1 MVLIRSRDD
10 GETTDLP
17 PGVSKA
23 DWFFEQRRWQ
33 NPRIR
38 HLLGCVRMLDEV
50 LESNYSILHCS
61 PTRLKE
67 IWAKLLEV
75 TDTLR
80 SKVAPLL
87 AGGSRIAELEL
98 ARKRA
103 EGGLAELEAE
113 VLAEIGSY
121 ADPATEEELDTT
133 RRFLCVA
140 LGRVQA
146 YVLEALGQIL
156 GADPRSQHD
165 ADYFL
170 ARRFARDVDEAEWL
184 EASVARLEAYLR
196 GLTRERQASLAEI
209 ADEIG
214 AQDRL
219 PSHDRWQPV
228 AVFLDE
234 LRRKLAR
241 ELRRVI
247 GLRGIRVDELE
258 LLEDYGSDIPTL
270 AGTLA
275 ELYETSRVVSTRLE
289 GTARADAGAPQRE
302 ADMELVT
309 VVTSERMA
317 LLIRDLDGHLRD
329 LLAFVSLWRRSIGR
343 RRALLLRKHEER

>member
-1 MVLIRSRDD
+1 VFLRCASGAGLRAR
-10 GETTDLP
+10 GVGTDP
-17 PGVSKA
+17 
-23 DWFFEQRRWQ
+23 RR
-33 NPRIR
+33 R
-38 HLLGCVRMLDEV
+38 
-50 LESNYSILHCS
+50 
-61 PTRLKE
+61 
-67 IWAKLLEV
+67 
-75 TDTLR
+75 
-80 SKVAPLL
+80 
-87 AGGSRIAELEL
+87 
-98 ARKRA
+98 
-103 EGGLAELEAE
+103 
-113 VLAEIGSY
+113 
-121 ADPATEEELDTT
+121 
-133 RRFLCVA
+133 
-140 LGRVQA
+140 
-146 YVLEALGQIL
+146 
-156 GADPRSQHD
+156 PRSQHD

-170 ARRFARDVDEAEWL
+170 ACRFARDVDEAEY

-234 LRRKLAR
+234 LRRKLGH

-258 LLEDYGSDIPTL
+258 LLEDYGNDIPTL

-275 ELYETSRVVSTRLE
+275 ELYETSRVVSIRLE
-289 GTARADAGAPQRE
+289 GTARADSGAPQRE

-317 LLIRDLDGHLRD
+317 CLIRTSTDIRATCC
-329 LLAFVSLWRRSIGR
+329 LAASGVQHRSPCP
-343 RRALLLRKHEER
+343 ALQHEDR